1 MDKQVPDSAGT
12 ATAYLCGV
20 KANYYTLGVDPE
32 VTLGDCA
39 AARNPIYHTPSILQ
53 WAQEA
58 GKDTGEHRLT
68 GTDTYT
74 RIFRI
79 FGDLPSTQGK
89 NIHFH
94 WVKKT

>member
-1 MDKQVPDSAGT
+1 MTTTFNPQTYNVDKQVPDSAGT

-20 KANYYTLGVDPE
+20 KANYYTLGVDSE

-58 GKDTGEHRLT
+58 GKDTGEWHR
-68 GTDTYT
+68 
-74 RIFRI
+74 RANMR
-79 FGDLPSTQGK
+79 
-89 NIHFH
+89 NIY
-94 WVKKT
+94 

>member
-58 GKDTGEHRLT
+58 GKDTGE
-68 GTDTYT
+68 
-74 RIFRI
+74 
-79 FGDLPSTQGK
+79 
-89 NIHFH
+89 
-94 WVKKT
+94 